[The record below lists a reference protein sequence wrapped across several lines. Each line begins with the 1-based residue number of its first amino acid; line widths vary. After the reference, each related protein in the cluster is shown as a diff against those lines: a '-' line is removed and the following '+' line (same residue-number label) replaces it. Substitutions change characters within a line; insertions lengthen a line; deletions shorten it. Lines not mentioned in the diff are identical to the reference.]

1 MKKRK
6 DGRYQKVITIKG
18 ERFPFYG
25 RTMAEVNKQIF
36 EFREKE
42 EKGKLFSEVAEEWE
56 KRHLEEV
63 PETTYK
69 KCGQAEYNRAVEKF
83 GKAYIKEV
91 TAQDIDVYIKD
102 LAKKDYSRK
111 TVSSYKNIVSQ
122 IFDYG
127 ILKDYVKYNPVSAV
141 TIPKNLSKKTRTLP
155 TTADIKTVSE
165 NYKGFALLPYFLLY
179 TGLRISEAVA
189 LTDKDINREDMTI
202 TVNKKV
208 VFDGNKPILK
218 HETKTES
225 GTRQVI
231 LLKRLEEKIPKF
243 KGYLFSDNG
252 KDLYTRNTIR
262 HRWKIYKQE
271 TGVKLTAH
279 QLRHAYATMLF
290 EAGIDEKDAQEL
302 MGHSDIKLTRSI
314 YTHIRQ
320 ERKEKTAVAL
330 NAFEF

>member
-6 DGRYQKVITIKG
+6 DGSYQKSITINGK
-18 ERFPFYG
+18 RHTFYG
-25 RTMAEVNKQIF
+25 KSTPEINKKILAFQ
-36 EFREKE
+36 EKE
-42 EKGKLFSEVAEEWE
+42 EKGKLFKEVADEWE

-69 KCGQAEYNRAVEKF
+69 KCGQAEYNRATSQF
-83 GKAYIKEV
+83 GDKYIKQI
-91 TAQDIDVYIKD
+91 TAQDIDVYIKG
-102 LAKKDYSRK
+102 LAKQNYSRK

-127 ILKDYVKYNPVSAV
+127 ILKDYVKHNPASAV
-141 TIPKNLSKKTRTLP
+141 SIPKNLSKKTRTLP

-189 LTDKDINREDMTI
+189 LTDKDINRDDMTI

-218 HETKTES
+218 NETKTES

-262 HRWKIYKQE
+262 HRWKKYQEE
-271 TGVKLTAH
+271 TGVSLTAH

-302 MGHSDIKLTRSI
+302 MGHSDINLTRSI

-320 ERKEKTAVAL
+320 ERKEKTAEAL
-330 NAFEF
+330 NVFKF